1 MKGQRLSWHSHFR
14 LISQDTGAL
23 ASSFKT
29 LSFSFRSS
37 ASIAAVSASRP
48 GAPCLPCGPRGPRG
62 PDRIP
67 GVSGAGG
74 SAAPLPRPP
83 TGGHTAG
90 RHVTPLSC
98 DTDDNHFDVP
108 DAFRAML
115 SRFPG
120 SAPLITPSNRPA
132 RLNAAPP
139 LCPGTTHERPTP
151 PKIA

>member
-1 MKGQRLSWHSHFR
+1 MISHVTGLLLCSSVTRSLSDFICFSS
-14 LISQDTGAL
+14 LSIST
-23 ASSFKT
+23 
-29 LSFSFRSS
+29 RE
-37 ASIAAVSASRP
+37 SRP
-48 GAPCLPCGPRGPRG
+48 GSPLGPRSPRGPCSPRG
-62 PDRIP
+62 PGRIP

-90 RHVTPLSC
+90 RHVTPLLC
-98 DTDDNHFDVP
+98 DTDDNHLDVP